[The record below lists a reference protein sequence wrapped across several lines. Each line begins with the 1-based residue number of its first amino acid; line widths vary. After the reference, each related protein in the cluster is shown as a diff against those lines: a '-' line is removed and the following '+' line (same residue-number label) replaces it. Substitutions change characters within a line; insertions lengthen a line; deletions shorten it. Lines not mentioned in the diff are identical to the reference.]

1 MNPFERY
8 DIDPMQGTAAITER
22 LRELAEDADEAE
34 RDALRAVWE
43 DLTMHPR
50 RRLAVA
56 LEAFPETRVPLS
68 RRPLAGAPPDEPPT
82 ALELRDLVV
91 IPRVA
96 RALDTLSE
104 GATPLLAPL
113 EADPFIDRPKTTK

>member
-22 LRELAEDADEAE
+22 FRELAEEADDAE

-43 DLTMHPR
+43 ELTMHPR

-56 LEAFPETRVPLS
+56 LEAFPETRAPLS
-68 RRPLAGAPPDEPPT
+68 PRPPAAPPRDETPLE
-82 ALELRDLVV
+82 LELRDLVV
-91 IPRVA
+91 VPRVA
-96 RALDTLSE
+96 RALGENTE
-104 GATPLLAPL
+104 APPALLAPL
-113 EADPFIDRPKTTK
+113 ELDPFIDPPKTTK